1 MKSKKIGS
9 QPDAYVLIF
18 EVGDEI
24 ASVLDSFARE
34 HDLSASS
41 FKAIGAL
48 SSVRL
53 GWYNPDTRQYETAV
67 ALDEQLELV
76 SLTGD
81 IGKLDG
87 VPTVH
92 AHMVVGRHDGS
103 TAAGHLLHAIVHPTT
118 ELFLTEYPTPLV
130 KEHVDEFNLNLF
142 KP

>member
-9 QPDAYVLIF
+9 NPDAYVLIF

-24 ASVLDSFARE
+24 AALLDTFARE

-48 SSVRL
+48 SSVKL
-53 GWYNPDTRQYETAV
+53 GWYNPETRLYETAV
-67 ALDEQLELV
+67 ELDEQLELV
-76 SLTGD
+76 SLIGD

-87 VPTVH
+87 VPVVH
-92 AHMVVGRHDGS
+92 AHMVIGRRDGS

-118 ELFLTEYPTPLV
+118 ELFLTEYPTGLV
-130 KEHVDEFNLNLF
+130 KKHDDAFNLNLF
-142 KP
+142 KL

>member
-9 QPDAYVLIF
+9 HPDAYVLIF
-18 EVGDEI
+18 EIGDEI
-24 ASVLDSFARE
+24 ATLLDTFASE

-53 GWYNPDTRQYETAV
+53 GWYNPETRLYETAV
-67 ALDEQLELV
+67 DLDEQLELV
-76 SLTGD
+76 SLIGD
-81 IGKLDG
+81 IGKLEG

-92 AHMVVGRHDGS
+92 AHMVVGRRDGS

-118 ELFLTEYPTPLV
+118 ELFLTEYPTSLV
-130 KEHVDEFNLNLF
+130 KQHDDAFNLNFF
-142 KP
+142 KV